1 MCAVFPFVG
10 CPLAELEI
18 SLRGALPPNISSEA
32 PAAFRYTRTFNYRAA
47 NTRCRPAEKPRALSL
62 NFTFI
67 RKRDCSPGSCIC
79 AVCSIGRR
87 SGTSRR
93 WLNSASNPQTRCG
106 PRKSQPLVKSMPE
119 TGRIEIRLLGEL
131 DIPAAMKLKELARW
145 NQTENDWHCL
155 LQLEP
160 RGCFGAFLDGSLVGT
175 TTSTTYGRELAW
187 IGMVLVNPQNRRCG
201 IATRLI
207 KTALDYLRQKVITVK
222 LDATPEGR
230 RVYEGLGFEAESLI
244 ERWAGIARATP
255 VDDSNNVE
263 TAADMDIETRFEMV
277 ELDRRVFGAD
287 RSRLIETLIDNACVA
302 PVLTRTADRRLSGYG
317 LARRGTNAGY
327 VGPSPR

>member
-1 MCAVFPFVG
+1 
-10 CPLAELEI
+10 
-18 SLRGALPPNISSEA
+18 
-32 PAAFRYTRTFNYRAA
+32 
-47 NTRCRPAEKPRALSL
+47 
-62 NFTFI
+62 
-67 RKRDCSPGSCIC
+67 
-79 AVCSIGRR
+79 
-87 SGTSRR
+87 
-93 WLNSASNPQTRCG
+93 
-106 PRKSQPLVKSMPE
+106 MPE

-327 VGPSPR
+327 VGPLVSTVAETAAPLLDRLLGQLVGQQIYLDLNSAFEMGARVLMDRGFEKQRNLIRMYYGTRNKATCPWMVAIAGPEVG